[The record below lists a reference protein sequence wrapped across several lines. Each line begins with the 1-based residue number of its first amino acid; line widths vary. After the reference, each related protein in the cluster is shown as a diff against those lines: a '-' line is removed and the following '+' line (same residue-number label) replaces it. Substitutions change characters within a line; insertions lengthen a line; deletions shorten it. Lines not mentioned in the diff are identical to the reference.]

1 MQMHWQMICAD
12 RQWCDFVSFDPRMP
26 DHLMLYVQRVG
37 RDAEMQTYL
46 ETEVAQFLAEVE
58 ADVNEL
64 QKKGTM

>member
-1 MQMHWQMICAD
+1 
-12 RQWCDFVSFDPRMP
+12 
-26 DHLMLYVQRVG
+26 MLYVQRVE
-37 RDAEMQTYL
+37 RDAEMQEYL